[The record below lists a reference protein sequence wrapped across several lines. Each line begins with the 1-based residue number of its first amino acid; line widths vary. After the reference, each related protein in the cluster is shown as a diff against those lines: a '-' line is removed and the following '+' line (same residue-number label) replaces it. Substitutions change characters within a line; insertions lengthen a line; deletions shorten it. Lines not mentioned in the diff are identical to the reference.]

1 MVLLW
6 RVGRPLKIFL
16 IFKGWIK
23 WFWDKEG
30 PRLYHLLKPFLI
42 TSFVLSYWKKNLFL
56 TKSVQV
62 NSKIIYFIILNWK
75 KNKLYHAKSKKLI
88 P

>member
-23 WFWDKEG
+23 RFWDKEG

-42 TSFVLSYWKKNLFL
+42 TM
-56 TKSVQV
+56 SVQV